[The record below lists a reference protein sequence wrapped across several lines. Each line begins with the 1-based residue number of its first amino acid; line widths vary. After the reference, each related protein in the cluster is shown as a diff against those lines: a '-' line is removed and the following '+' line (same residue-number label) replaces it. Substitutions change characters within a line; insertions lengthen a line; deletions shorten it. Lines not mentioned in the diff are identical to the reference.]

1 MTRLLS
7 IVVAAS
13 LAVAGCGVLGGGGR
27 GAEGTAAAKAMYHC
41 PMHPEVVS
49 DKPGD
54 CPICQMRLVPIPA
67 ADRAGAAAP
76 QTGMPAAAA
85 PQAGGGVPSVLDIG
99 ADRAR
104 LAGVRTVEATAGADH
119 QDDSRHRHGRR

>member
-1 MTRLLS
+1 MTRLMW

-13 LAVAGCGVLGGGGR
+13 LVAAGCGVLGGGDR
-27 GAEGTAAAKAMYHC
+27 GAGGAATAKPMYHC

-67 ADRAGAAAP
+67 AEKAAAGAAP
-76 QTGMPAAAA
+76 P
-85 PQAGGGVPSVLDIG
+85 PDSGVPSVLNIG
-99 ADRAR
+99 GTEPGWRAFARSRPPRAPSPGPFAPRAR
-104 LAGVRTVEATAGADH
+104 SSPTRPAC
-119 QDDSRHRHGRR
+119 GR